1 MLGGELRSEN
11 CAAATGR
18 PEVFLDL
25 GFLEGAPGVD
35 NAEDILALAV
45 VCGRHSVSLL
55 ATAAVD
61 DFKSLLDGALGRLVP
76 HNIHRVKAAHGEGLL
91 GRGAGELNWVRAG
104 RVGHEGSD
112 LSSAVWMSL
121 FVQGHAPELM
131 WGDVAAEPL
140 VDLLSESVPVAV
152 ASVDERG
159 VAGLAKL
166 RGEPGGLAAGV
177 ADVLGCAR
185 DANHVDG
192 ALGLQGG
199 QPLELLVPL
208 LLVVEG
214 VKLEVDEG
222 GIARDDR
229 LFAVEESQDVV
240 AFLDVG
246 LVGRDGKYLTAGE
259 LLLADPRL
267 HAAGVRQSVP
277 TLDDLGGGVCR
288 RPRLPSS
295 CHFNFKL
302 LNDR

>member
-1 MLGGELRSEN
+1 M
-11 CAAATGR
+11 
-18 PEVFLDL
+18 

-35 NAEDILALAV
+35 NAEDVLALAV
-45 VCGRHSVSLL
+45 VCGRHGVPLL
-55 ATAAVD
+55 AATAVY

-76 HNIHRVKAAHGEGLL
+76 HNIHRVKATHGEGLL
-91 GRGAGELNWVRAG
+91 GRGAGELDWVWSG

-112 LSSAVWMSL
+112 LSSAVWMGL
-121 FVQGHAPELM
+121 FVQGHALELM
-131 WGDVAAEPL
+131 WRDVAAEPL
-140 VDLLSESVPVAV
+140 VDLLRESIPVAV
-152 ASVDERG
+152 AAVDERR

-177 ADVLGCAR
+177 ADILGCAR

-199 QPLELLVPL
+199 ESLELLVPG

-229 LFAVEESQDVV
+229 LFAVEESENVV
-240 AFLDVG
+240 ALLDVG
-246 LVGRDGKYLTAGE
+246 LVGRNGKYLAAGE
-259 LLLADPRL
+259 LLLADPGL
-267 HAAGVRQSVP
+267 HGAGVSQSVP
-277 TLDDLGGGVCR
+277 TFDDLGGGVCR

-302 LNDR
+302 LIDR